1 MSKYIRSLN
10 KDESYFKSS
19 DLEVESS
26 NILKDALNEAKNIRE
41 KALSATR
48 DMLKAG
54 KDVSYGVTGKSGVM
68 GAAGVMGPLGTIN
81 TDVVRIKEIGSL
93 DDYYVP
99 IRVNSNNSDADIKI
113 AYNPEDETYTI
124 GDTKY
129 TQEAINDFSDI
140 GIPPHHS
147 VSPQE
152 VSMGSCGINRSL
164 PQMHGACGV
173 IKVDDS
179 ESPAHT
185 QSGSTT
191 ISEGSVQFNPVN
203 FAKTASC
210 SEVIQHQEYLSST
223 QQKYEKENSYWAD
236 KRSADR
242 LRKLAGLDGK
252 IINGKRVV
260 RAVPPPQ
267 GKRKVEPFIGNPKE
281 ISGILETMKKAYKKR
296 NENWK

>member
-99 IRVNSNNSDADIKI
+99 IRGNSNNSDADIKI

-210 SEVIQHQEYLSST
+210 AAPLTS
-223 QQKYEKENSYWAD
+223 KENSYWEH
-236 KRSADR
+236 
-242 LRKLAGLDGK
+242 LRKTKKFNQGGSVLRVRETQTIPVQPNK
-252 IINGKRVV
+252 KNKRD
-260 RAVPPPQ
+260 
-267 GKRKVEPFIGNPKE
+267 IE
-281 ISGILETMKKAYKKR
+281 ISKIKQIMREGIKKR